1 MGKLKL
7 AIMIEGQTGLNWER
21 WKRLAAAA
29 DDLGFSALNRSDH
42 FTPPNGELQDALE
55 LWASFT
61 YLATATK
68 NITFGALVSP
78 VTWRNPVI
86 AAWSAAAIDDLSGG
100 RFHLGLGAGWQER
113 AHRNYNFPL
122 APTLDERFAR
132 LREAREVVTHL
143 FNSDA
148 PFDLSG
154 EFFPIQDGLLLPR
167 PARKGGP
174 PIVVGGNGP
183 IRTLPL
189 AAKYAS
195 EWNGVYLKPEQ
206 FKERMVRLDAL
217 LEAEGRSTDSLART
231 VMHRAIIGKTEQEAL
246 AKFPDA
252 DIEAL
257 KARGVMIG
265 DPSQV
270 TAGLNALAEAGVE
283 RVDLQWLDM
292 DDMDGLELISSQVMP
307 QLA

>member
-42 FTPPNGELQDALE
+42 FTPPTGELQDALE

-113 AHRNYNFPL
+113 EHRNYNFPL

-132 LREAREVVTHL
+132 LREALEVVTHL
-143 FNSDA
+143 FNSDV

-154 EFFPIQDGLLLPR
+154 EFFPIQEGLLLPR

>member
-86 AAWSAAAIDDLSGG
+86 AAWSSAAIDDLSGG

-113 AHRNYNFPL
+113 EHRNYNFPL

-132 LREAREVVTHL
+132 LREALEVVTHL
-143 FNSDA
+143 FNSDV

-154 EFFPIQDGLLLPR
+154 EFFPIQEGLLLPR